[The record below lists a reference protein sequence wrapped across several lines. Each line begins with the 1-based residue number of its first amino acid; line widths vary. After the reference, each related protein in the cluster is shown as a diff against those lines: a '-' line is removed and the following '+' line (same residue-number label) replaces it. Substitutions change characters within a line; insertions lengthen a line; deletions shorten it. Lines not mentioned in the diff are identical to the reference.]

1 MMPKSD
7 LEMEIEEILAKSRQK
22 QAGESSSAKKKKKK
36 KKRRPIS
43 QDSQEVTTA
52 SKANEAT
59 STKLYEQSLQPSTI
73 NTSSQGSCGSQDDR
87 RK

>member
-1 MMPKSD
+1 VQDVSGRPSLPNTSSNMMMPKSD
-7 LEMEIEEILAKSRQK
+7 LEREIEEILAKSRQK

-43 QDSQEVTTA
+43 QDSQELTTA

-59 STKLYEQSLQPSTI
+59 STKLYE
-73 NTSSQGSCGSQDDR
+73 
-87 RK
+87 

>member
-1 MMPKSD
+1 MMMPRSD
-7 LEMEIEEILAKSRQK
+7 LEIEIEEILAKSRQK
-22 QAGESSSAKKKKKK
+22 KVGEYSSANKKKKK

-59 STKLYEQSLQPSTI
+59 STKLYEQSL
-73 NTSSQGSCGSQDDR
+73 
-87 RK
+87 